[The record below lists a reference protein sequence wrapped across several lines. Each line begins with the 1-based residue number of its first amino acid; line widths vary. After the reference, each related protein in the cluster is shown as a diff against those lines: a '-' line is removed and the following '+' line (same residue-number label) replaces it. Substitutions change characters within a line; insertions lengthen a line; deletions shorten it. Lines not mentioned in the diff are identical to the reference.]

1 MRDNITMNS
10 VDPYSLL
17 LGQCRSVLHSAGL
30 SEMRRG
36 TGIKPA
42 GSKGTGIK
50 PAGSKENTWRPYLG
64 REFMCREGSLEGY
77 KN

>member
-42 GSKGTGIK
+42 GSK
-50 PAGSKENTWRPYLG
+50 ENTWRPYLG